1 MTTTASQA
9 AALEKIQKLM
19 ALAADPSCSGA
30 EAENAARM
38 ATKMMVKYGIDEAM
52 LNASQ
57 GKSSIRIGRASARH
71 MCSPS
76 STGKAMNF
84 CGYVAIGVGEFTNTV
99 VEMVDRITVH
109 TGTYDTVYRFS
120 GEITDV
126 KLAVWLCETLLAQ
139 AQREWRAAVS
149 DDPKVAWLN
158 GWGAAVQTRLKR
170 MAEVREQTEA
180 EMKAS
185 DSNALVVLDAK
196 TALVKERF
204 GETAARPSK
213 AKSSADG
220 YIAGMNTNI
229 PTNAVTDQSGKN
241 KQLTA

>member
-19 ALAADPSCSGA
+19 ALAADPSCSVG

-38 ATKMMVKYGIDEAM
+38 ATKLMVKYGIDEAM
-52 LNASQ
+52 LNASKGQ
-57 GKSSIRIGRASARH
+57 NSIRIGLAAARH
-71 MCSPS
+71 MCSPG

-99 VEMVDRITVH
+99 VEMINRISVH
-109 TGTYDTVYRFS
+109 SGTHDTVYRFS

-139 AQREWRAAVS
+139 AQREWRAAVT
-149 DDPKVAWLN
+149 DNNKVAWMN
-158 GWGAAVQTRLKR
+158 GWGAAVQTRLMK
-170 MAEVREQTEA
+170 MAAVREQTEA
-180 EMKAS
+180 EMKSS

-204 GETAARPSK
+204 GETAAKKSN

-229 PTNAVTDQSGKN
+229 PTNAVSDQSEKN
-241 KQLTA
+241 KQLAA

>member
-1 MTTTASQA
+1 MTTNSQS

-38 ATKMMVKYGIDEAM
+38 ATKLMVKYGIDEAM
-52 LNASQ
+52 LNAAE
-57 GKSSIRIGRASARH
+57 GRNSIRIGRAVARH
-71 MCSPS
+71 MCSPG

-84 CGYVAIGVGEFTNTV
+84 CGYVAIGVGVFTNTV
-99 VEMVDRITVH
+99 VEMINRISVH
-109 TGTYDTVYRFS
+109 TGTQDTVYRFS

-126 KLAVWLCETLLAQ
+126 KIAVWLTETLLAQ
-139 AQREWRAAVS
+139 AQREWRVAVT
-149 DDPKVAWLN
+149 DDNKVAWLN
-158 GWGAAVQTRLKR
+158 GWGAAVQARLKR

-204 GETAARPSK
+204 GETSAKPSK
-213 AKSSADG
+213 AKSSTDG
-220 YIAGMNTNI
+220 YIAGLNTNI
-229 PTNAVTDQSGKN
+229 PTNAVTDQSAKN
-241 KQLTA
+241 KQIAA